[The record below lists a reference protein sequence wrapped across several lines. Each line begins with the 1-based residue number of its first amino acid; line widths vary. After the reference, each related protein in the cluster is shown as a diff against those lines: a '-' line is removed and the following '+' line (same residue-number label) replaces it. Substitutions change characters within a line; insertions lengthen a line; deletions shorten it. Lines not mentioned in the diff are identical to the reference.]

1 MYTQQKIVSVSQN
14 TPFLPTSANVAHN
27 LNTIR
32 LRFFFSSLSF
42 LHQQQDTIF
51 KHFRSMLSL
60 NNGFPTTVNAQLL
73 QSAFYRRKMFMECI
87 LNQNV
92 RRYRNKPQPI
102 SPLIYDHFLDFLL
115 PTYYLGRG

>member
-1 MYTQQKIVSVSQN
+1 
-14 TPFLPTSANVAHN
+14 
-27 LNTIR
+27 
-32 LRFFFSSLSF
+32 
-42 LHQQQDTIF
+42 
-51 KHFRSMLSL
+51 MLSL

-87 LNQNV
+87 PNQNV

-102 SPLIYDHFLDFLL
+102 SPLIYDNFLDFLL